1 MQRIAAEIRESE
13 RKYDLIICGG
23 GPSGTAAAIAAGR
36 AGLRV
41 LLMERAGYLGGVST
55 ACALPF
61 WLGAFT
67 GSRPYREMLRDGT
80 PYERLPRPRRAVG
93 GIFRE
98 LCDALREIG
107 AGTGADPFVM
117 GQAARYPGLQRL
129 GCHDEFTFDL
139 EAGKRVLE
147 QKVLE
152 AGVEPLYYTTVCGAE
167 TENGRITAVIAA
179 SKAGLT
185 RHRADA
191 FIDCTGDADVAY
203 CAGAPT
209 TASPLGN
216 VSAVSLIA
224 HVENVDAEKLEAYL
238 NAGGDPYFREA
249 CARARAEHPGLDLPE
264 TMLIFPMVQPGVFM
278 INGGTDLTGYEAL
291 DPSDMTRLSVRGRE
305 RAENIAKHVFR
316 HIPGG
321 EECRVRLTAP
331 WPGVRESR
339 RIVSHGALTEEDLL
353 TGRTFPDSI
362 ALAARHFDLDRGRK
376 QPFHE
381 KNLRM
386 KRDAAQIPYSC
397 MVPLGIENL
406 LAAGRCIQADGQ
418 ALGPARIMAT
428 CFAVGQAAGTAA
440 ALRHAERCAFFEVP
454 YTALRRRLLDDGAIL
469 D

>member
-1 MQRIAAEIRESE
+1 MTIQDCARH
-13 RKYDLIICGG
+13 YDCIVCGG
-23 GPSGTAAAIAAGR
+23 GPSGVAAAIAAGR
-36 AGLRV
+36 EGLRV
-41 LLMERAGYLGGVST
+41 LLLERAGYLGGVST

-61 WLGAFT
+61 WLGGFT
-67 GSRPYREMLRDGT
+67 GSRPYREMLREGT
-80 PYERLPRPRRAVG
+80 PYECLPRPRRAVG

-98 LCDALREIG
+98 LCDALRDIG

-117 GQAARYPGLQRL
+117 GQAAEHPGLQRL

-147 QKVLE
+147 ERVLD
-152 AGVEPLYYTTVCGAE
+152 AGVELCCYTTICGAE
-167 TENGRITAVIAA
+167 ADDRRVRSVIGA
-179 SKAGLT
+179 SKRGLT
-185 RHRADA
+185 RFRADA
-191 FIDCTGDADVAY
+191 FIDCTGDADVAHF
-203 CAGAPT
+203 AGAPT
-209 TASPLGN
+209 IASPLGD

-224 HVENVDAEKLEAYL
+224 HVENVDAGALEAYL
-238 NAGGDPYFREA
+238 NAGGDPYFRAA
-249 CARARAEHPGLDLPE
+249 CARAREEHPEMDLPE

-278 INGGTDLTGYEAL
+278 INGGLDLTGYEAL
-291 DPSDMTRLSVRGRE
+291 DPADMTKLSVRE
-305 RAENIAKHVFR
+305 RARAEHIARCVFC

-321 EECRVRLTAP
+321 EHCRVRLTAP

-339 RIVSHGALTEEDLL
+339 RIVSLGALTEEDLL
-353 TGRTFPDSI
+353 TGRPIPDSV
-362 ALAARHFDLDRGRK
+362 ALAARHFDLDRGRR

-381 KNLRM
+381 KQLRM

-397 MVPLGIENL
+397 MVPQGMDNL

-440 ALRHAERCAFFEVP
+440 ALRHAEGCAFSEVSYP
-454 YTALRRRLLDDGAIL
+454 VLRRHLLEHGAIL

>member
-1 MQRIAAEIRESE
+1 MAEIRTCEQS
-13 RKYDLIICGG
+13 YDLIVCGG
-23 GPSGTAAAIAAGR
+23 GPSGVAAAIAAGR
-36 AGLRV
+36 AGLRT

-61 WLGAFT
+61 WLGGFT
-67 GSRPYREMLRDGT
+67 GSRPYREMLREGL
-80 PYERLPRPRRAVG
+80 PYEDLPRPRRAVG

-98 LCDALREIG
+98 LCDALRAVG

-117 GQAARYPGLQRL
+117 GQASRYPGLQRL

-139 EAGKRVLE
+139 EAGKRILE
-147 QKVLE
+147 QKVAE
-152 AGVEPLYYTTVCGAE
+152 AGVTLLYYAAVCGAE
-167 TENGRITAVIAA
+167 AEGGRIRAVIAA
-179 SKAGLT
+179 SKRGLT
-185 RHRADA
+185 RHRAAA

-203 CAGAPT
+203 FAGAPT
-209 TASPLGN
+209 TTAPLGD
-216 VSAVSLIA
+216 VSAVSLIV
-224 HVENVDAEKLEAYL
+224 HVENVDAGKLEAYL

-249 CARARAEHPGLDLPE
+249 CARAKAEHPGLDLPE

-278 INGGTDLTGYEAL
+278 INGGTDLTGYDSL
-291 DPSDMTRLSVRGRE
+291 DPADMTKLSIRGRA
-305 RAENIAKHVFR
+305 RAENIAKHIFR
-316 HIPGG
+316 YIPGG
-321 EECRVRLTAP
+321 EDCRVRLTAP

-339 RIVSHGALTEEDLL
+339 RIVSLGALTEADLL
-353 TGRTFPDSI
+353 TGKTFPDSV
-362 ALAARHFDLDRGRK
+362 ALAARHFDLDRGRQ

-397 MVPLGIENL
+397 MVPRGMENL

-440 ALRHAERCAFFEVP
+440 AIRHAAGCAFSEVP
-454 YTALRRRLLDDGAIL
+454 YPELRRRLLDGGAIL

>member
-1 MQRIAAEIRESE
+1 MAIRECDTIH
-13 RKYDLIICGG
+13 DLIICGG
-23 GPSGTAAAIAAGR
+23 GPSGIAAAIAAGR

-41 LLMERAGYLGGVST
+41 LLIERAGYLGGVST

-61 WLGAFT
+61 WLGGFT
-67 GSRPYREMLRDGT
+67 GSRPYREMLQDGT
-80 PYERLPRPRRAVG
+80 PYENLPRPRRAVG
-93 GIFRE
+93 GVFKE
-98 LCDALREIG
+98 LCDALRDAG

-117 GQAARYPGLQRL
+117 GQASRHPGLQRL

-139 EAGKRVLE
+139 EAGKRMLE

-152 AGVEPLYYTTVCGAE
+152 AGAELLFYTAVCGAE
-167 TENGRITAVIAA
+167 AQGGRINAVITA

-185 RHRADA
+185 RRCAEA

-203 CAGAPT
+203 FAGAPT
-209 TASPLGN
+209 TASPLGD

-224 HVENVDAEKLEAYL
+224 HIENVDARRLEAYL

-249 CARARAEHPGLDLPE
+249 CARARSEHPELDLPE

-278 INGGTDLTGYEAL
+278 VNGGTDLTGYDSL
-291 DPSDMTRLSVRGRE
+291 DPLDMTRLSVRGRA
-305 RAENIAKHVFR
+305 RAENIARHIFR

-321 EECRVRLTAP
+321 ESCRVRLTAP

-339 RIVSHGALTEEDLL
+339 RIVSRGALTEEDLL
-353 TGRTFPDSI
+353 TGRVFPDSV

-381 KNLRM
+381 KKLRM
-386 KRDAAQIPYSC
+386 KRDAAQIPYNC
-397 MVPLGIENL
+397 MVPQGIENL

-440 ALRHAERCAFFEVP
+440 AIRHAERCAFSAVP
-454 YTALRRRLLDDGAIL
+454 YPALRRRLLDDGAIL